1 MKNSCALHA
10 SNRHRQTYTTNTQAA
25 TMALLNIRALWL
37 RKLISHNGLEKQDR
51 DVYREKSILMIAWCP
66 ALSNLS

>member
-1 MKNSCALHA
+1 MKIHVPCMLAIGIDKH
-10 SNRHRQTYTTNTQAA
+10 TTNTQVA